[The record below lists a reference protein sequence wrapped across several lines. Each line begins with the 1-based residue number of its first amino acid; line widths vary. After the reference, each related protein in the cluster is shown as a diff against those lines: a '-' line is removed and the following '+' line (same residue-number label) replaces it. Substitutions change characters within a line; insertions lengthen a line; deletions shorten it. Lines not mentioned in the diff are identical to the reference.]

1 MSDQSSNRPLTS
13 KAVTYKTLVN
23 PVRPEG
29 GAQAQ
34 HIVVPAASV
43 VPIPEGVSL
52 AQASILL
59 MTGLT
64 LNALEIAALKKG
76 QILAV
81 SGGTGLLAQYA
92 IAAAKRQG
100 IKVIADANPAD
111 AELVRGYGADIVVER
126 GPGFAKAVRRELPN
140 GADALLD
147 TASLGEES
155 FGAIRDGGIYIPVRG
170 WGDKPAER
178 GIKIKPMM
186 VSGVLERTEWLELLR
201 NMVAAGEIKL
211 RVVEEYAPTK
221 AADAQRALVAGSP
234 RGRPVILF

>member
-1 MSDQSSNRPLTS
+1 
-13 KAVTYKTLVN
+13 
-23 PVRPEG
+23 
-29 GAQAQ
+29 
-34 HIVVPAASV
+34 
-43 VPIPEGVSL
+43 
-52 AQASILL
+52 

-64 LNALEIAALKKG
+64 ALNALEIAALKKG

-92 IAAAKRQG
+92 IAGAKRQG

-111 AELVRGYGADIVVER
+111 AELVRGYGADIVIEC
-126 GPGFAKAVRRELPN
+126 GLGFAKAIRRELPS

-147 TASLGEES
+147 TAVLREES
-155 FGAIRDGGIYIPVRG
+155 FGAIRDGGIYISVRS

-186 VSGVLERTEWLELLR
+186 VSDVLERTEWLELLR
-201 NMVAAGEIKL
+201 DMVAAGQIKL
-211 RVVEEYAPTK
+211 RAVEEYAPTK